1 MSKTMT
7 LSTELNLRGKTVD
20 EALSEL
26 DKYLDDAY
34 LAHMPSVRI
43 VHGKGTGALRNA
55 VHGHLKRLKY
65 VKDFRLGEFGEGDA
79 GVTIVT
85 FK

>member
-1 MSKTMT
+1 M
-7 LSTELNLRGKTVD
+7 RV
-20 EALSEL
+20 
-26 DKYLDDAY
+26 
-34 LAHMPSVRI
+34 

-55 VHGHLKRLKY
+55 VQSHLKRLKY
-65 VKDFRLGEFGEGDA
+65 VKEYRLGEYGEGDA